1 MRTPAFTYTGRV
13 VGTPTVH
20 HVTAVGNAAKQFVI
34 LSEDGQD
41 ARVAV
46 TAGNAS
52 IGYTISNS
60 TFRNVT
66 HRFFF
71 DGRGKVYG
79 AERVEEPERVEYARD
94 LVAGDRIVLSSG
106 RVVELEDTRRV
117 GLPDRIE
124 VELAYATED
133 GAVEWHQGVAWDTRW
148 TVVGG

>member
-20 HVTAVGNAAKQFVI
+20 HVTSMGNAAKQFVI
-34 LSEDGQD
+34 VAAGMTD

-52 IGYTISNS
+52 IGYTIGNS
-60 TFRNVT
+60 TFRALE
-66 HRFFF
+66 HRFLF
-71 DGRGKVYG
+71 DARGKVYG
-79 AERVEEPERVEYARD
+79 AERVEPDTRTEYARD

-106 RVVELEDTRRV
+106 RVVKLEDTRRI

-124 VELAYATED
+124 IELAYATED
-133 GAVEWHQGVAWDTRW
+133 GAVEWHQGVAWDTSW
-148 TVVGG
+148 TVIDA